1 MRSNRNNLKVGK
13 LIYLNAFYNNN
24 VYPRIFTFV
33 RKTPEETRI
42 FVINLGNQEANFFLD
57 LSSLLGKD

>member
-24 VYPRIFTFV
+24 SRLIGDLKNMDSNY
-33 RKTPEETRI
+33 
-42 FVINLGNQEANFFLD
+42 LD
-57 LSSLLGKD
+57 NYQVS